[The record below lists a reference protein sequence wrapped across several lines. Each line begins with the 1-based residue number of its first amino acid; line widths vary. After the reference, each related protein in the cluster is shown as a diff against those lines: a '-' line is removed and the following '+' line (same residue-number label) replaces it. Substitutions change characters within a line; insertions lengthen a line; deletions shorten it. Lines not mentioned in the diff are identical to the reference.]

1 MQYGMFSDRQKLPP
15 LPRKIDNE
23 IPEINEIELE
33 PHAYVNGKKNLFK
46 FLGLTEDAMNMT
58 SDQIEK
64 LQQFYTLEKLNVFEQ
79 LQTDIVT
86 ADFRRSFTQDY
97 EDDKDVKAPLC
108 DGRTQERGNPGLILW
123 LKGHSIEFLRSFVVP
138 PIIPGK
144 NDVMADK
151 VN

>member
-15 LPRKIDNE
+15 LPRKIDDE
-23 IPEINEIELE
+23 IPEINEID
-33 PHAYVNGKKNLFK
+33 GKKNLFK

-58 SDQIEK
+58 SDQIQK
-64 LQQFYTLEKLNVFEQ
+64 LQQFYTLGKLNVFEQ

-86 ADFRRSFTQDY
+86 ADFRRSLTQDY

-151 VN
+151 VNQT